1 MKSGDR
7 PRRRGSARAGG
18 RTHGQLS
25 DRTGRTPLDRLRCFL
40 RTVYRLPVSLL
51 RALLLLLCWL
61 SRPIRLTMAAR
72 AKDHGSEDCE
82 ETAELIRNY
91 HKQAFEFIS
100 LALQID
106 EDEKGDKKQAVQW
119 YRKGIAELEKGICI
133 QVTGAG
139 EKAERARKL
148 QNKMTSNLTMAQDRL
163 ELLGELLS
171 KSPAEGCSD
180 HTGLSFSNG
189 NLRPGSGAVSKKKD
203 TLTITSQAHPRPKN
217 TPKSASAA
225 ALHRT
230 STTGHSSRT
239 GPQNNLKGP
248 SGRGGN
254 RHNVRASNT
263 ATASPQRKRDMKNLN
278 LKNVDSKLASLI
290 LNEIVDGGA
299 AVQFEDIAGQE
310 LAKQALQEIVI
321 LPALRPELFTGLRAP
336 ARGLLLF
343 GPPGNGKTMLAKA
356 VAMESNAT
364 FFNIS
369 AASLTSKYVGEGEKL
384 VRALFAVA
392 RELQPSII
400 FIDEIDSLLCERRE
414 GEHDASRRLKT
425 EFLLQFDGVQSGGDD
440 DRVLVMGATNR
451 PQELD
456 EAVLRRFAKRIY
468 VALPT
473 EETRLKLLKNLL
485 SKHRNTLSLK
495 ELSQLA
501 RMTEGYSGS
510 DLTSLAKDAALGPI
524 RELRP
529 EQVRNIPASEMRDI
543 RFSDFV
549 DSLKRIKRSV
559 SPQTL
564 DQYVRW
570 NKQYGDTTAI

>member
-1 MKSGDR
+1 SDF
-7 PRRRGSARAGG
+7 PRAGG
-18 RTHGQLS
+18 RTCGQVS
-25 DRTGRTPLDRLRCFL
+25 DGTGQSPLDRLRSFIRIL
-40 RTVYRLPVSLL
+40 RRLPVSLL
-51 RALLLLLCWL
+51 RALLLLLLCL
-61 SRPIRLTMAAR
+61 TRPIRRAMAAR
-72 AKDHGSEDCE
+72 AKDRGSEGCE
-82 ETAELIRNY
+82 ETGDRIRDY

-106 EDEKGDKKQAVQW
+106 EDEKGDKEQAVQW
-119 YRKGIAELEKGICI
+119 YRKGITELEKGIRI

-139 EKAERARKL
+139 EKADRARKL
-148 QNKMTSNLTMAQDRL
+148 QKKMTSNLQMAQDRL
-163 ELLGELLS
+163 ELL
-171 KSPAEGCSD
+171 
-180 HTGLSFSNG
+180 
-189 NLRPGSGAVSKKKD
+189 GSGAVSKKKD
-203 TLTITSQAHPRPKN
+203 TLTITNPSHVRPKN
-217 TPKSASAA
+217 TPKSAPA
-225 ALHRT
+225 ALRRIP
-230 STTGHSSRT
+230 STGQGGRT
-239 GPQNNLKGP
+239 GPQSNLKVRQTSDP
-248 SGRGGN
+248 RAGN
-254 RHNVRASNT
+254 RQNTGNT
-263 ATASPQRKRDMKNLN
+263 ATASPQRKKDMKNFR
-278 LKNVDSKLASLI
+278 NVDSKLANLI
-290 LNEIVDGGA
+290 LNEIVDSGV
-299 AVQFEDIAGQE
+299 AVQFDDIAGQE

-369 AASLTSKYVGEGEKL
+369 ASSLTSKYVGEGEKL

-425 EFLLQFDGVQSGGDD
+425 EFLIEFDGVQSGGDE
-440 DRVLVMGATNR
+440 RVLVMGATNR

-485 SKHRNTLSLK
+485 SKHRNTLSQK

-529 EQVRNIPASEMRDI
+529 DQVRNMPADKMRDI
-543 RFSDFV
+543 SFSDFE